1 MKYGAHCYLFI
12 DEWTDES
19 VQLFETAGELGL
31 DFLEISVGD
40 DISFSTEL
48 VRKKKE
54 EAGIELT
61 VGPGGEWPMECDLS
75 SDDPKERSLGLEWH
89 KKQVDL
95 CHEIG
100 AMAYAGAIY
109 GHAGMIKRRIPPAD
123 EYKVTAEG
131 LHALG
136 EYAAQKGVEVV
147 LEPMSHFRTHLV
159 NTPQQML
166 RLVKMSDHP
175 NLKIS
180 LDTYHLVTEILDY
193 REAILTVKDY
203 LWGMHMCENN
213 RGVPGRGIVPWEQV
227 FTGLTEIGFES
238 YMLFESYNSSI
249 NDGTFAFGRGMFHN
263 VCANGAEFVREGID
277 FIKEGMEAAAAN

>member
-12 DEWTDES
+12 DKWTDNS
-19 VQLFETAGELGL
+19 VELFEKAGEIGL

-40 DISFSTEL
+40 DVSFSTAP
-48 VRKKKE
+48 VRKKMAE
-54 EAGIELT
+54 TGIEVT
-61 VGPGGEWPMECDLS
+61 IGPGAEWPMQCDLS
-75 SDDPKERSLGLEWH
+75 SDNPEERLLGLEWH

-100 AMAYAGAIY
+100 AIAYAGAIY
-109 GHAGMIKRRIPPAD
+109 GHAGMIKRRPPPPE
-123 EYKVTAEG
+123 EYQYTAEG
-131 LHALG
+131 LHLLG
-136 EYAAQKGVEVV
+136 EYAAEKGVVVV

-159 NTPQQML
+159 NTPEQML

-180 LDTYHLVTEILDY
+180 LDTYHLVTEIVDY
-193 REAILTVKDY
+193 HEAILTVKDY

-249 NDGTFAFGRGMFHN
+249 EKGTFAFSRGMFHD
-263 VCANGAEFVREGID
+263 VCADGADFVKEGIS
-277 FIKEGMEAAAAN
+277 FIEEGMAAAAGN